1 MRFLRRILI
10 LAVKELVQNP
20 KARAKAAQTVE
31 EYLKPQAKYAWRIA
45 RPKIKATKI
54 KLKGFTQRVYIKY
67 RKGGN

>member
-20 KARAKAAQTVE
+20 KARAKAAQTLE
-31 EYLKPQAKYAWRIA
+31 EHLKPQAQYAWRVA
-45 RPKIKATKI
+45 KPKIKSTKI
-54 KLKGFTQRVYIKY
+54 KLKDFTQKVYIKY